1 MEMEIEQNEA
11 SGKMDKG
18 LIKKFKKHKNHIN
31 RLQKRIIMEQKGI
44 AITPQS
50 STNEI
55 WKTSREVLRPGNQ
68 VVTQMKIVKD
78 GVEIVNMTLWKKSK
92 LTRVKYRK
100 SQKIQVLPL

>member
-1 MEMEIEQNEA
+1 
-11 SGKMDKG
+11 
-18 LIKKFKKHKNHIN
+18 
-31 RLQKRIIMEQKGI
+31 MEQKGI

-78 GVEIVNMTLWKKSK
+78 GVEIVNPKELAENFGTFFIKKVDDIVEEIQAHKSK
-92 LTRVKYRK
+92 MQEKPEN
-100 SQKIQVLPL
+100 SSASIA